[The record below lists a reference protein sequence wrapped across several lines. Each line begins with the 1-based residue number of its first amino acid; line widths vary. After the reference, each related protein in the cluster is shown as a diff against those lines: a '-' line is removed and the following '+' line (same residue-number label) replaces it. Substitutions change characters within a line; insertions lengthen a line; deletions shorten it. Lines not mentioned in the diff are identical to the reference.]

1 MPRPNRSWKTAIR
14 APASAPS
21 PPRPALSDRP
31 LRRGAASRAEPAHQS
46 ARGPRGG
53 SGVDVGLTSTPRG
66 HPARRLRPPG
76 AGASN
81 RAVACVPPGAVHAVP
96 RGDPGAARPARGR
109 WPRQAHGSPRGSGSA
124 GAEYGARIRPLLR
137 RDPRRRI
144 LPSRAVGVQPAGG
157 DPGRTRM
164 TVEILDRELERL
176 EGLWADGLS
185 DTYHAYLD
193 TVVGHK
199 PEAQPK
205 LALAAALIEVG
216 IRLQGLGGRAAPP
229 PTLLMGDLCLARAS
243 RLLADT
249 ATQAVQVAFA
259 QAIEGLSAAAAAGNP
274 GRPVRELL
282 VHAFSATA

>member
-1 MPRPNRSWKTAIR
+1 
-14 APASAPS
+14 
-21 PPRPALSDRP
+21 
-31 LRRGAASRAEPAHQS
+31 
-46 ARGPRGG
+46 
-53 SGVDVGLTSTPRG
+53 
-66 HPARRLRPPG
+66 
-76 AGASN
+76 
-81 RAVACVPPGAVHAVP
+81 
-96 RGDPGAARPARGR
+96 
-109 WPRQAHGSPRGSGSA
+109 
-124 GAEYGARIRPLLR
+124 
-137 RDPRRRI
+137 
-144 LPSRAVGVQPAGG
+144 
-157 DPGRTRM
+157 M

-185 DTYHAYLD
+185 DTYHAYLE
-193 TVVGHK
+193 TVVDHE
-199 PEAQPK
+199 PAAQPK

-259 QAIEGLSAAAAAGNP
+259 QAIEGLSAAAAAGKP